1 MQNECSVNACCAAAP
16 LHLMYF
22 WLWPCPSCV
31 QVLGRQ
37 VKGAWWQNA
46 WCVAYFP
53 GFDLPWMQRCEENED
68 ELEHGGCPTA
78 GEREDELMD
87 IKCLLCFLFLFCPF
101 HLSVYLSFTVM
112 ACLRS
117 AQGSRGDFGQTADC
131 CSGHGKTQ
139 PSASKQNT
147 GQWITASKGAHDFI
161 LTSRAPDMM
170 VFVLLGH
177 QGLEN
182 CSPSLHM
189 HTYRKTHTYTQLVL
203 HFTLSS
209 HRPWP
214 LKANSYEL
222 QK

>member
-22 WLWPCPSCV
+22 WLWLCPSCV

-68 ELEHGGCPTA
+68 ELEHGGCPIA

-101 HLSVYLSFTVM
+101 LCLTCAISSFCPSQFHSNGVFEVSSRFTGRFRTNSWLLFRTWKNTTKRRQTKHRTMDYSFQRTTRFHLNLYSSRHDGVCFTRSSGVRKPLSLPAHAHIQKNTHIHTTCSSFYL
-112 ACLRS
+112 
-117 AQGSRGDFGQTADC
+117 
-131 CSGHGKTQ
+131 K
-139 PSASKQNT
+139 
-147 GQWITASKGAHDFI
+147 
-161 LTSRAPDMM
+161 
-170 VFVLLGH
+170 
-177 QGLEN
+177 
-182 CSPSLHM
+182 
-189 HTYRKTHTYTQLVL
+189 
-203 HFTLSS
+203 
-209 HRPWP
+209 
-214 LKANSYEL
+214 
-222 QK
+222 